1 MQARCKAARDKV
13 GKLKE
18 FTKRNL
24 VMIVDSW
31 LMKQKEQKFLPRW
44 KGPYLV
50 AQKHDNG
57 TYKLSTLNGDVI
69 QRYVNGSKLKDY
81 YLRA

>member
-1 MQARCKAARDKV
+1 
-13 GKLKE
+13 
-18 FTKRNL
+18 
-24 VMIVDSW
+24 MIVDSW
-31 LMKQKEQKFLPRW
+31 LMKQKGQKFLPRW

-50 AQKHDNG
+50 AQKHDNS

-69 QRYVNGSKLKDY
+69 ERYMNGSKLKDY